1 MRSFL
6 QPVAALMLMGLASCQ
21 TTTGIPEA
29 REVRVTTAIAGATP
43 LRIELDGNYCLVP
56 RGRYANDF
64 EGQIWAAF
72 DAAEGSWR
80 KVAYFITCYDYQAIQ
95 SSVIQALAAEGEVSV
110 FMPNGVPKRFEGS
123 RATYIEA
130 IIRAWD
136 DRDVLDEGNE
146 SQRKLEEFFARKG
159 RHKSRRLEG
168 DATVELVESDA
179 YAAYFRLPYRHV
191 LSGSSRDLVQIFG
204 KTVVDGLQVQV
215 AFTTD
220 RSVEAE
226 IRALDVVKR
235 LIYGLLDEEASI

>member
-1 MRSFL
+1 MRQIL
-6 QPVAALMLMGLASCQ
+6 LPVVALMLSGLASCQ
-21 TTTGIPEA
+21 TTTGVPDA
-29 REVRVTTAIAGATP
+29 REARVTTAVAGATP

-64 EGQIWAAF
+64 EGRIWAAF
-72 DAAEGSWR
+72 DAAEGNWR
-80 KVAYFITCYDYQAIQ
+80 KVAYFITCHDYQAIQ
-95 SSVIQALAAEGEVSV
+95 SSVILALAAEGEVSV
-110 FMPNGVPKRFEGS
+110 FMPDGVPERFEGS
-123 RATYIEA
+123 RAAFIDA

-136 DRDVLDEGNE
+136 DRDVLEEGNA

-159 RHKSRRLEG
+159 RHQSRRVEG
-168 DATVELVESDA
+168 EAKVELIESDA
-179 YAAYFRLPYRHV
+179 YAAYFRLRYRHV
-191 LSGSSRDLVQIFG
+191 LSGSSRDLVQVFG